1 MTTNATTILCSRRI
15 EKICLSSMLGE
26 VPIKVFSYRLGSSC
40 NKNGFSL
47 NCEDGAIQDT
57 FVLKPYDFH
66 AFEIEYR
73 SDCAASYST
82 AYLNIE
88 AALGMQG
95 KRKNHFLT
103 LPIRASV
110 AWAILPA
117 CAEAYVLS
125 AYGEPQV
132 IVKCALFM
140 VLAYV
145 LLEIRKGVN
154 RFNKTSMPLVDI
166 PKISPAK
173 SQTKRM
179 AERVETEQLEGPS
192 IADPKTKDSIDTNKS
207 KGDEMVN
214 QNSNVRRQ
222 TDGVISSLPKKGE
235 KSPKLTLYK

>member
-1 MTTNATTILCSRRI
+1 M
-15 EKICLSSMLGE
+15 
-26 VPIKVFSYRLGSSC
+26 
-40 NKNGFSL
+40 
-47 NCEDGAIQDT
+47 
-57 FVLKPYDFH
+57 
-66 AFEIEYR
+66 
-73 SDCAASYST
+73 
-82 AYLNIE
+82 
-88 AALGMQG
+88 
-95 KRKNHFLT
+95 T

-140 VLAYV
+140 VLTYV

-179 AERVETEQLEGPS
+179 AERVETEQQEGPS
-192 IADPKTKDSIDTNKS
+192 SADPKTKDSIDTNESKS
-207 KGDEMVN
+207 DEMAS
-214 QNSNVRRQ
+214 QNSDVRSQ
-222 TDGVISSLPKKGE
+222 TDGGFSS
-235 KSPKLTLYK
+235 